1 MKKNYNCPAVEVTR
15 INAIYTICDGSSTES
30 FSIVNPGGV
39 GADQGRAPKRG
50 TPIFA
55 N

>member
-1 MKKNYNCPAVEVTR
+1 MKKNYNCPAVEVKT
-15 INAIYTICDGSSTES
+15 ISMTNTICGVSSTES
-30 FSIVNPGGV
+30 FSVVNPGGV